1 MQTRDLH
8 ELAADI
14 MLELA
19 GSLDDT
25 EVGFRYF
32 EADALRNEA
41 SHIMAGCEAPEWA
54 LDLADIRMSYCAGY
68 VREAGMN

>member
-1 MQTRDLH
+1 MRELH

-25 EVGFRYF
+25 EIGYHYF

-41 SHIMAGCEAPEWA
+41 SHILAGCEAPDWA
-54 LDLADIRMSYCAGY
+54 LDLADLRMTSCAGY
-68 VREAGMN
+68 VCEGGYH